1 MRVVLHHPWA
11 TRLVRSLPHR
21 KEYRSLFS
29 RRVGR
34 KAFVLGASFVAT
46 SQLRCY
52 ASVTLRDSPFVYVG
66 DYAKAK
72 VSVSGQTCEDEDVMA
87 RASAT
92 KPAAKTLKKAVTP
105 VEKKATAPLA
115 KKAATPVAKAAA
127 PTPLKPIKDSFTKA
141 SLTVHLAERAGV
153 EPKAAKALMAA
164 LKETVLALVHKKG
177 AKEFT
182 LPGLLKVVA
191 QDVPAKKKRFG
202 KDPFTG
208 EDKWFAAKPASV
220 RLKVRPLKK
229 LKDAAL

>member
-1 MRVVLHHPWA
+1 M
-11 TRLVRSLPHR
+11 
-21 KEYRSLFS
+21 
-29 RRVGR
+29 
-34 KAFVLGASFVAT
+34 
-46 SQLRCY
+46 
-52 ASVTLRDSPFVYVG
+52 
-66 DYAKAK
+66 
-72 VSVSGQTCEDEDVMA
+72 
-87 RASAT
+87 AT
-92 KPAAKTLKKAVTP
+92 KAAAKPAPKKVVTP
-105 VEKKATAPLA
+105 VEKKAKAPTV
-115 KKAATPVAKAAA
+115 KKAATPATKKAVDA
-127 PTPLKPIKDSFTKA
+127 TPLKPIKDSFTKA

-153 EPKAAKALMAA
+153 ESKAAKALMAA
-164 LKETVLALVHKKG
+164 LEETVLASVHKKG